1 MKKLTVLLAALV
13 MTSISSF
20 AAVNINVDAKKNKIE
35 LRSDKNSIVEVN
47 LNRLDGGL
55 YEPSFVPSNNL
66 NISTKNL
73 IPGVYKIE
81 VISLQEA
88 KTVQFL
94 IIN

>member
-20 AAVNINVDAKKNKIE
+20 AAVKINVDAKKNKIE

-47 LNRLDGGL
+47 LNRLEGGL

-81 VISLQEA
+81 VFSLQEA